1 MASDKK
7 DFFFNI
13 GFSGYDSEKNFLLNI
28 DPLKKVINLR
38 KMGIP
43 PPPPPSNLK
52 NFPYFYK
59 KKFQWTCPLGGQLIL
74 LYVCVVYLCLARL
87 LGKLL
92 IFANR
97 QTLLE
102 NSYLCGLN
110 IFTYIKFPIF
120 IYHIQ
125 KKNSAKKGY
134 ISINGGGTFV
144 HGLFNGLGPSQSLS
158 VYKCS

>member
-1 MASDKK
+1 MIPEKK
-7 DFFFNI
+7 RFIKYRPFKVSYQLTEN
-13 GFSGYDSEKNFLLNI
+13 G
-28 DPLKKVINLR
+28 DP
-38 KMGIP
+38 P
-43 PPPPPSNLK
+43 SPPPSNLK

-87 LGKLL
+87 LGILL